1 MRKLDS
7 PDIIMSDSEL
17 LSLLHYDRDKAFT
30 LIYEKYHKLLY
41 VLAFKYLKSS
51 FMAEDAVQF
60 VFLKLLETHSLLS
73 VSVNLRN
80 YLYTMLKNHLLNEI
94 RNNYNAVEK
103 NYEMAQSGS
112 EYEDDLLTKIEDKD
126 MMDRLYLLVEQ
137 LPLQKKLICLYKLKD
152 NLSNQEIAEKM
163 NISVATVK
171 SHYTQAIKILQ
182 SNFELMLII
191 ISIVNST
198 YF

>member
-1 MRKLDS
+1 
-7 PDIIMSDSEL
+7 
-17 LSLLHYDRDKAFT
+17 
-30 LIYEKYHKLLY
+30 
-41 VLAFKYLKSS
+41 
-51 FMAEDAVQF
+51 
-60 VFLKLLETHSLLS
+60 
-73 VSVNLRN
+73 
-80 YLYTMLKNHLLNEI
+80 MLKNHLLNEI

-103 NYEMAQSGS
+103 NYEIAQSGL

-126 MMDRLYLLVEQ
+126 MMDRLYRLVEQ

>member
-1 MRKLDS
+1 
-7 PDIIMSDSEL
+7 
-17 LSLLHYDRDKAFT
+17 
-30 LIYEKYHKLLY
+30 
-41 VLAFKYLKSS
+41 
-51 FMAEDAVQF
+51 
-60 VFLKLLETHSLLS
+60 LLETHSLLS

-126 MMDRLYLLVEQ
+126 MMDRLYRLVEQ